1 MPISSL
7 PSPHGIGTMGKA
19 AYDFADFLAAAGQK
33 YWQLL
38 PLGPTSYGDSPYQS
52 FSSFAGNPYFIDL
65 DLLVKDKLL
74 TRAEVNA
81 CDWGDDPRYVD
92 YGKIYAS
99 RFTLLEK
106 AKARGFT
113 RDREA
118 VAAFEQENERWLPN
132 YALFMALKRHFG
144 MKSWTEWD
152 DEDIRCRT
160 SSEVIERYR
169 AELREDVELFTYI
182 QFLFFRQWEALKA
195 YIHSLGIRIIGD
207 LPIYVAMDSAD
218 VWAEPEMFQL
228 DEHNVPTEV
237 SGVPPDCFSEDG
249 QLWGNPLYN
258 YDAMAKDGFGWW
270 IRRIGGAQ
278 KLYDVIRIDHFR
290 GFESYW
296 AIPYGETTAK
306 NGRWV
311 KGPGMALVGVQ
322 YVISIG
328 LIVAALF
335 VGLQNRYLRRYPT
348 GYDRNRVVV
357 VSLTSGA
364 LERRDALVGA
374 LKSRAEIEEVA
385 FAFQRFGAEENFSGW
400 ARPYRDRGDISFRV
414 LVVTPEFLRVLGVRP
429 SEGRDFSDADPLR
442 EQGTYIFNQ
451 TARRRW
457 DMRPGDCI
465 SETRHVSGWGEI
477 AGFLPDGFRAYSR
490 HRAEDPFALFV
501 PGTVG
506 WTLPLSYCY
515 IRIAPGADLS
525 AAVEHIRRS
534 LHSVTPLEPDIEF
547 LDTAVDTLYR
557 KDFRA
562 GVLVS
567 AFSALAIFVSLM
579 GVFGLVL
586 FETQHRRK
594 EIGIRKVCGATSAS
608 VLRMFNLRFVRIVLV
623 SFLVAAPLARYG
635 VSVWLRGFVDAVPL
649 SAWVF
654 FAALAIVLAITV
666 LTVTVRSWRTAGE
679 NPVDSVKTE

>member
-1 MPISSL
+1 MIERSSGILMPISSL

-106 AKARGFT
+106 AKTRGFT

-118 VAAFEQENERWLPN
+118 VAAFERENERWLPN

-258 YDAMAKDGFGWW
+258 YEAMAKDGFGWW
-270 IRRIGGAQ
+270 IRRIDGAG
-278 KLYDVIRIDHFR
+278 KLYDVIRVDHFR
-290 GFESYW
+290 GFDEYFS
-296 AIPYGETTAK
+296 IPYGSETAAE
-306 NGRWV
+306 GHWE
-311 KGPGMALVGVQ
+311 KGPGIELFRAVEQALGKRE
-322 YVISIG
+322 IIAED
-328 LIVAALF
+328 L
-335 VGLQNRYLRRYPT
+335 
-348 GYDRNRVVV
+348 GYMSETVRQLVRD
-357 VSLTSGA
+357 SGFPGMKV
-364 LERRDALVGA
+364 LE
-374 LKSRAEIEEVA
+374 
-385 FAFQRFGAEENFSGW
+385 FAFDSRDTGSASDYLPHNYPVNSVAYTGTHDNETLVSWYQTVTDAER
-400 ARPYRDRGDISFRV
+400 AMVRDYLYDYA
-414 LVVTPEFLRVLGVRP
+414 TPEEQLYKSMIALILRSAAATCIVPMQDWLGLDNSARINKP
-429 SEGRDFSDADPLR
+429 S
-442 EQGTYIFNQ
+442 
-451 TARRRW
+451 
-457 DMRPGDCI
+457 
-465 SETRHVSGWGEI
+465 
-477 AGFLPDGFRAYSR
+477 
-490 HRAEDPFALFV
+490 
-501 PGTVG
+501 TVG
-506 WTLPLSYCY
+506 QNWRWRL
-515 IRIAPGADLS
+515 
-525 AAVEHIRRS
+525 
-534 LHSVTPLEPDIEF
+534 
-547 LDTAVDTLYR
+547 
-557 KDFRA
+557 KK
-562 GVLVS
+562 
-567 AFSALAIFVSLM
+567 
-579 GVFGLVL
+579 
-586 FETQHRRK
+586 TQLTKKLQK
-594 EIGIRKVCGATSAS
+594 EICQLTT
-608 VLRMFNLRFVRIVLV
+608 
-623 SFLVAAPLARYG
+623 RYG
-635 VSVWLRGFVDAVPL
+635 RMNWA
-649 SAWVF
+649 
-654 FAALAIVLAITV
+654 
-666 LTVTVRSWRTAGE
+666 
-679 NPVDSVKTE
+679 

>member
-1 MPISSL
+1 MIERSSGILMPISSL

-92 YGKIYAS
+92 YGKIYAR

-106 AKARGFT
+106 AKTRGFT

-118 VAAFEQENERWLPN
+118 VAAFERENERWLPN

-249 QLWGNPLYN
+249 QLWGNQLYN
-258 YDAMAKDGFGWW
+258 YEAMARDGFGWW

-290 GFESYW
+290 GFDEYYS
-296 AIPYGETTAK
+296 IPFGDQTAER
-306 NGRWV
+306 GHWE
-311 KGPGMALVGVQ
+311 KGPGMDLFNTVKEKLGDVA
-322 YVISIG
+322 VIAEDLGYLTESVIEMVKDSG
-328 LIVAALF
+328 YPGMKV
-335 VGLQNRYLRRYPT
+335 LQ
-348 GYDRNRVVV
+348 
-357 VSLTSGA
+357 
-364 LERRDALVGA
+364 
-374 LKSRAEIEEVA
+374 
-385 FAFQRFGAEENFSGW
+385 FAFDSREESDYLPHNYERNCVVYTGTHDNDTILGWYYVMSEEDREFSKEYMGNAKSTDEELPW
-400 ARPYRDRGDISFRV
+400 DFIRMSMESVAN
-414 LVVTPEFLRVLGVRP
+414 LAVTPMQEFLGLGTEARINYP
-429 SEGRDFSDADPLR
+429 STLGNNWKWRLLPGQFTPELAKRIHRLT
-442 EQGTYIFNQ
+442 QI
-451 TARRRW
+451 TAR
-457 DMRPGDCI
+457 
-465 SETRHVSGWGEI
+465 I
-477 AGFLPDGFRAYSR
+477 A
-490 HRAEDPFALFV
+490 
-501 PGTVG
+501 
-506 WTLPLSYCY
+506 
-515 IRIAPGADLS
+515 
-525 AAVEHIRRS
+525 
-534 LHSVTPLEPDIEF
+534 
-547 LDTAVDTLYR
+547 
-557 KDFRA
+557 K
-562 GVLVS
+562 
-567 AFSALAIFVSLM
+567 
-579 GVFGLVL
+579 
-586 FETQHRRK
+586 
-594 EIGIRKVCGATSAS
+594 
-608 VLRMFNLRFVRIVLV
+608 
-623 SFLVAAPLARYG
+623 
-635 VSVWLRGFVDAVPL
+635 
-649 SAWVF
+649 
-654 FAALAIVLAITV
+654 
-666 LTVTVRSWRTAGE
+666 
-679 NPVDSVKTE
+679 